1 MAYRKQPDEMYC
13 IRPLTGAS
21 AGWRVALV
29 RRGEE
34 YLRCFTVA
42 RYGSQD
48 LALVAAKAWRDRIAQ
63 EARPLT
69 KAEYSQV
76 VRSNNS
82 SGHPGVYLR
91 RQRKRNA
98 AGQEVEYL
106 LWQAQT
112 PEGVKPFRSKSFS
125 VSRFGF
131 DAAFELAVEA
141 RQEFVQ
147 ALQGYYL
154 HSVPLHLQP
163 NP

>member
-1 MAYRKQPDEMYC
+1 MAYRKQPDEMYG

-21 AGWRVALV
+21 PGWRVALV

-34 YLRCFTVA
+34 HLRCFSAA
-42 RYGSQD
+42 RYGSLD
-48 LALVAAKAWRDRIAQ
+48 SALVAAKAWRDRVAC
-63 EARPLT
+63 ELRPLT
-69 KAEYSQV
+69 KAEYSQL

-106 LWQAQT
+106 FWQAQT
-112 PEGVKPFRSKSFS
+112 PEGVTPFRSKSFS
-125 VSRFGF
+125 VTRFGF

-141 RQEFVQ
+141 REAFVQ
-147 ALQGYYL
+147 GLQGYYL
-154 HSVPLHLQP
+154 HAAPDHLRP
-163 NP
+163 SC